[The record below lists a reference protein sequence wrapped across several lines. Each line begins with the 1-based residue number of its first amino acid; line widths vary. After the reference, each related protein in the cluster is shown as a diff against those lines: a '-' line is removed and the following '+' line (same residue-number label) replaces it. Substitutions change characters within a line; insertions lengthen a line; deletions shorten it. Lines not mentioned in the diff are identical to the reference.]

1 MNEIKAMTKRN
12 LLVYFRNRSAVF
24 FSLLSAL
31 ILLAIMVVFLGE
43 SSSNE
48 LRIVLNQYG
57 NGLVEENAENAS
69 WLVQLWIMGGI
80 LGINSVTVSL
90 TAIGAMVEDEESGRL
105 RAFYVTPAS
114 RLRLSLGYIL
124 SAWISTMVICLV
136 TLAAGEAFFALKG
149 HPVLGIVDLVS
160 LVGVIALNA
169 FVFSAIGYLMALF
182 IRTGSAWSGML
193 TVVGTLVGFLGGTYI
208 PVSSM
213 SDWLQNVVKLLPVI
227 HGTALI
233 RRICLQAPAKIVF
246 NGMPDMVQQ
255 AFFEQ
260 MGVTLKNGSQTISIL
275 GQILILVAWA
285 VVVIAIAAAIAKR
298 RKLKDR

>member
-90 TAIGAMVEDEESGRL
+90 TAIGAMVEDEENGRL

>member
-24 FSLLSAL
+24 FSILSSL

-43 SSSNE
+43 SSSKGLLNA
-48 LRIVLNQYG
+48 LNQYG
-57 NGLVEENAENAS
+57 TGTAEENAKNAS

-90 TAIGAMVEDEESGRL
+90 TAIGAIVDDEERGRL

-114 RLRLSLGYIL
+114 RFCLSLGYIL
-124 SAWISTMVICLV
+124 SAWVSGMVICLA
-136 TLAAGEAFFALKG
+136 TLAAGEGFFALKG
-149 HPVLGIVDLVS
+149 HPILGIADLAA
-160 LVGVIALNA
+160 LIGVIALNA

-182 IRTGSAWSGML
+182 VRTGSAWSGML

-208 PVSSM
+208 PVASM

-227 HGTALI
+227 HGTALM
-233 RRICLQAPAKIVF
+233 RRICMQAASKTVF
-246 NGMPDMVQQ
+246 EGMSDTVQTV
-255 AFFEQ
+255 FFEQ
-260 MGVTLKNGSQTISIL
+260 MGVTLKNGSKTISIL
-275 GQILILVAWA
+275 EHILILVVWA
-285 VVVIAIAAAIAKR
+285 VIVIVIATAIAKR
-298 RKLKDR
+298 KKLRDR